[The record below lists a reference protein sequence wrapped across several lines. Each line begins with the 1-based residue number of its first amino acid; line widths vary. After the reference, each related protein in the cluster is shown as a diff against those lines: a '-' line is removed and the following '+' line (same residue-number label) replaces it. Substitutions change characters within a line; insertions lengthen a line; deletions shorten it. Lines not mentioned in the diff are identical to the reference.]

1 MPYEYQTRNFCEPEF
16 LLPQEEILKIFEAR
30 KIDYMNL
37 TKNFCEYSNP
47 NTLYLNFDPVH
58 LSVKGHDLVFKSIKN
73 DSKTKSED
81 KKDE

>member
-37 TKNFCEYSNP
+37 TKNFCEHSNP
-47 NTLYLNFDPVH
+47 KSLYLNFDPVH

-73 DSKTKSED
+73 EIN
-81 KKDE
+81 